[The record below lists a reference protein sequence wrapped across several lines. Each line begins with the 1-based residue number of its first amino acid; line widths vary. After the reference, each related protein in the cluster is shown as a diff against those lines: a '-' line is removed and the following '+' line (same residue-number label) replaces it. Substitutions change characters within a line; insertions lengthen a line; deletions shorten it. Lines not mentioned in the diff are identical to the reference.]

1 MRHCEYARD
10 ENSGYV
16 FFRGDLSDV
25 AVSSI
30 KRKLPA
36 SIIVDPHR
44 PNAIRSS
51 DHVVWANT
59 DRASPS
65 EIEDLAKLNQQLR
78 VDLHYINGSE
88 TLWYLKTTGARRLRR
103 CSPTIVLAALS
114 AAQLDRYFR
123 RLDRG
128 AWASVVDIIKKGRL
142 AILGGAVIHLPL
154 VDQRPGGRKN
164 DRDPRARF

>member
-1 MRHCEYARD
+1 M
-10 ENSGYV
+10 
-16 FFRGDLSDV
+16 
-25 AVSSI
+25 
-30 KRKLPA
+30 
-36 SIIVDPHR
+36 
-44 PNAIRSS
+44 
-51 DHVVWANT
+51 VWANT

-65 EIEDLAKLNQQLR
+65 EIQDLAKLNQQLR

>member
-1 MRHCEYARD
+1 M
-10 ENSGYV
+10 
-16 FFRGDLSDV
+16 
-25 AVSSI
+25 
-30 KRKLPA
+30 
-36 SIIVDPHR
+36 
-44 PNAIRSS
+44 
-51 DHVVWANT
+51 VWANT

-65 EIEDLAKLNQQLR
+65 EIQDLAKLNQQLR

-128 AWASVVDIIKKGRL
+128 GLGFRRGYHKKGRL
-142 AILGGAVIHLPL
+142 AILGGGAVIHLPL